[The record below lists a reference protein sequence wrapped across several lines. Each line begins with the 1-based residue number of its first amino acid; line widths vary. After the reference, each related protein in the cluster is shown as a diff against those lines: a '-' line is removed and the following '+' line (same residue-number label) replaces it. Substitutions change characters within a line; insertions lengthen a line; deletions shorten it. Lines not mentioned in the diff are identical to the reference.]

1 MDFFQQQEVAKRNSR
16 RLFFLFILA
25 LAILVV
31 LVNAGVFSLWIFYH
45 SLYSEPAD
53 ALWHYITTPE
63 AAFTSLATLLVFS
76 AGTVHRLWQMRDGG
90 IRLIELFDATE
101 ITDTPSLPP
110 PYKQLI
116 NIVEEMAVAAS
127 MPVPRVFVMESEHA
141 INAFVTGKPSQYL
154 LVVTAGAVNSFNR
167 DEMQAVVGHEFSH
180 LLHNDVGINLR
191 MVAILAGLVAVS
203 RLGRSMVRSAFYEP
217 RRSRDI
223 GHNNSGFAAITMFV
237 FLGIVLWLAGYA
249 GLLLGRL
256 IKAAIS
262 RQRELLADASS
273 VQFTRNP
280 NALAEALIKIKHGA
294 GSLLTNQYAE
304 DISHMCFADS
314 VPILFKG
321 LFSTHPDIDTRLR
334 QLGNGWVARA
344 RVRRNKQFKE
354 AQKTAEKAPI
364 NTQSLGYAREILESI
379 PAPIHY
385 ILSQPQSTVLLLYAI
400 ILAASDSKKLP
411 KKLSYEE
418 VGELNRLT
426 EQAKGFNP
434 RWLIPII
441 DLALPTLQRLDKKQ
455 HQHFIKQIDELI
467 KADGK
472 VTVFEYLLRQMVW
485 LRLNPRPAVEPH
497 YSSLHQVANSL
508 QRLFSTLIHISASQ
522 PQNQS
527 ELFEKHAQALLPPG
541 RVLLEKKRCTLPAL
555 ASALD
560 DMRYLT
566 PMLRRMIIDKCADI
580 VLEDKIIKVE
590 ELEMLRLIGLLIDSP
605 MPSLQTH

>member
-31 LVNAGVFSLWIFYH
+31 LVNVGVFSLWLFYH
-45 SLYSEPAD
+45 SLYSEPAE

-63 AAFTSLATLLVFS
+63 AAITSLATLLVFS
-76 AGTVHRLWQMRDGG
+76 AGTVHRFWQMRDGG
-90 IRLIELFDATE
+90 IKLIELFNATE
-101 ITDTPSLPP
+101 ITDEPSLPS

-116 NIVEEMAVAAS
+116 NIVEEMAVAAGI
-127 MPVPRVFVMESEHA
+127 PVPRVFVMENEHA

-154 LVVTAGAVNSFNR
+154 LVVTAGAIHSLNR

-191 MVAILAGLVAVS
+191 MVAMLAGLVTVS
-203 RLGRSMVRSAFYEP
+203 RLGHSMVHSAFYQP
-217 RRSRDI
+217 HKHRDV
-223 GHNNSGFAAITMFV
+223 GHNNSGFAVIAAFV

-314 VPILFKG
+314 VPILFKR

-344 RVRRNKQFKE
+344 RVRKNKQLRE
-354 AQKTAEKAPI
+354 AQKTAEQAPI
-364 NTQSLGYAREILESI
+364 NTQTLGYAREVLESI

-385 ILSQPQSTVLLLYAI
+385 ILGQPQSTTLLLYAI
-400 ILAASDSKKLP
+400 ILAASGSQKLP
-411 KKLSYEE
+411 KKLSYEQ
-418 VGELNRLT
+418 VGELERLIT
-426 EQAKGFNP
+426 QAKDFNP

-441 DLALPTLQRLDKKQ
+441 DLSLPTLQRLNKEQ
-455 HQHFIKQIDELI
+455 YQHFIKQIDTLI

-472 VTVFEYLLRQMVW
+472 VTVFEYLLRQMVS
-485 LRLNPRPAVEPH
+485 LRLHPRPPVEPR

-508 QRLFSTLIHISASQ
+508 QRLLSTLIYTSASQ
-522 PQNQS
+522 PQTRRG
-527 ELFEKHAQALLPPG
+527 LFEKHAQPLLPSG
-541 RVLLEKKRCTLPAL
+541 RILLEEKRCTLPAL
-555 ASALD
+555 AKALD
-560 DMRYLT
+560 DMRYLP
-566 PMLRRMIIDKCADI
+566 PMLRRMVMDKCADI
-580 VLEDKIIKVE
+580 VLDDKIIKVE
-590 ELEMLRLIGLLIDSP
+590 ELEMLRLIGLLTDSP

>member
-31 LVNAGVFSLWIFYH
+31 LVNLGVFSLWIFYH
-45 SLYSEPAD
+45 SVYSEPAE
-53 ALWHYITTPE
+53 ALWHYVTTPE
-63 AAFTSLATLLVFS
+63 AAITSLATLLVFS

-90 IRLIELFDATE
+90 IRLIELFEATE
-101 ITDTPSLPP
+101 ITDETSLPP

-116 NIVEEMAVAAS
+116 NIVEEMAVAAG
-127 MPVPRVFVMESEHA
+127 MPVPRVFVMEKEHA

-154 LVVTAGAVNSFNR
+154 LVVTAGAINSLNR

-191 MVAILAGLVAVS
+191 MVAMLAGLVTVS
-203 RLGRSMVRSAFYEP
+203 RLGRSMVHSAFYQP
-217 RRSRDI
+217 RKHSDI
-223 GHNNSGFAAITMFV
+223 RHNNNSAAAIAIFI

-314 VPILFKG
+314 VPILFKQ

-344 RVRRNKQFKE
+344 RVRQNKQFKD
-354 AQKTAEKAPI
+354 AQKTAEQAPI
-364 NTQSLGYAREILESI
+364 NTRTLGYAREVLENI

-385 ILSQPQSTVLLLYAI
+385 ILSQPQSTTLLLYAI
-400 ILAASDSKKLP
+400 ILAASDNPKSP
-411 KKLSYEE
+411 KKLSYEQI
-418 VGELNRLT
+418 GELERLIA
-426 EQAKGFNP
+426 QAKEFNP
-434 RWLIPII
+434 RWLIPMI
-441 DLALPTLQRLDKKQ
+441 DLALPTLQRLDKAQ

-472 VTVFEYLLRQMVW
+472 VTVFEYLLRQTVS
-485 LRLNPRPAVEPH
+485 LRLHPRSPVEPR
-497 YSSLHQVANSL
+497 YSSLHQIANSL
-508 QRLFSTLIHISASQ
+508 QRLFSTLIYTSASQ
-522 PQNQS
+522 AQTQYK
-527 ELFEKHAQALLPPG
+527 LFEKHAQPLLPPG
-541 RVLLEKKRCTLPAL
+541 RILLEEKRCTLPAL
-555 ASALD
+555 AKALD
-560 DMRYLT
+560 DVRYLT
-566 PMLRRMIIDKCADI
+566 PMLRRMVMDKCADI
-580 VLEDKIIKVE
+580 VLDDKIVKVE
-590 ELEMLRLIGLLIDSP
+590 ELEMLRLIGLLTDSP
-605 MPSLQTH
+605 MPSLQAH